1 MVEGEGGKASVKRY
15 GNLFEAI
22 VSFDNLMVAARK
34 ASRGLKDKYRVAAF
48 YFNLERELL
57 ALQEELHAKT
67 YTPRPLRTFW
77 IRDPKARKIGA
88 PDFRDRVV
96 HHALFN
102 LTEPILE
109 KGYIYH
115 SYACRKGKGTHSAIK
130 HAQRCC
136 RTYRYFL
143 KCDIKQYFES
153 IDHQILKN
161 ILNKRFKDPD
171 LIWLLNTIIDMPDDS
186 ARGIPIGSLTSQHF
200 ANLYL
205 NTFDHYVKDTLKV
218 KGYLRYMDDF
228 LLFDNDKAKLHVLKS
243 KISIFLAEEL
253 RLELKE
259 KVTIIAPC
267 NEGIPF
273 LGFQI
278 FPNLTRIKSEN
289 KRRLLHKLQVRVE
302 EFRNGQITEEKY
314 AQSLRSITEHLKIG
328 DTYNLRRGIVDTM
341 CLVG

>member
-1 MVEGEGGKASVKRY
+1 MKRY

-22 VSFDNLMVAARK
+22 ISFDNLMVAARK
-34 ASRGLKDKYRVAAF
+34 ALRGMKGKYRVAAF
-48 YFNLERELL
+48 YFNLENELL
-57 ALQEELHAKT
+57 ALQEELSSKT
-67 YTPRPLRTFW
+67 YKPRPLRTFL

-96 HHALFN
+96 HHAIFN
-102 LTEPILE
+102 VIEPIFE

-115 SYACRKGKGTHSAIK
+115 SYACRKEKGTHRAIRQVQK
-130 HAQRCC
+130 YC
-136 RTYRYFL
+136 RTYNYVL
-143 KCDIKQYFES
+143 KCDIKKYFES
-153 IDHQILKN
+153 IDHQLLKGM
-161 ILNKRFKDPD
+161 LNRRFKDPD
-171 LIWLLNTIIDMPDDS
+171 LLWLLNTIIDTR
-186 ARGIPIGSLTSQHF
+186 ALNKRGIPIGSLTSQHF
-200 ANLYL
+200 ANYYL
-205 NTFDHYVKDTLKV
+205 NKLDYYSKDTLKV

-243 KISIFLAEEL
+243 KISRFLVEEL

-267 NEGIPF
+267 NEGVPF

-289 KRRLLHKLQVRVE
+289 KRRLIHKLSVRVE

-314 AQSLRSITEHLKIG
+314 AQSLMSIAEHLKIG
-328 DTYNLRRGIVDTM
+328 DTYNLRRGIFDKM
-341 CLVG
+341 CLIG